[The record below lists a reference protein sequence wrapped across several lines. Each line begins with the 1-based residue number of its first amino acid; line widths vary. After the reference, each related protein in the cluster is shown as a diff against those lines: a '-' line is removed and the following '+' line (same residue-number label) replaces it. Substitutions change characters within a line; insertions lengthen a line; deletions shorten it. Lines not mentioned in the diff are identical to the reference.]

1 MGGLDG
7 CELARK
13 RSVGFEVVH
22 VHLGLL
28 TIDDVGQDGLLE
40 LVVVG
45 VRVVKVE
52 RAFHRLGRLS
62 WSEISVERVL
72 AQDLNLF
79 LLCVHLGQEEQF
91 K

>member
-1 MGGLDG
+1 M
-7 CELARK
+7 
-13 RSVGFEVVH
+13 
-22 VHLGLL
+22 HLGLP
-28 TIDDVGQDGLLE
+28 TVDDVGQDGLHN
-40 LVVVG
+40 LVVVA

-52 RAFHRLGRLS
+52 HAFHRLGSLC

-79 LLCVHLGQEEQF
+79 LLCIHLGQEEQF